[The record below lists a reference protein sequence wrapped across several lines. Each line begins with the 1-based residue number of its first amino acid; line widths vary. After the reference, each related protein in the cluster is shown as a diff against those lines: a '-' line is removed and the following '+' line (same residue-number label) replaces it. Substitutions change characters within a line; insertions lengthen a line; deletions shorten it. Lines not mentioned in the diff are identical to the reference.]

1 MNGYFDPTALEA
13 LQQAYEMQ
21 LTPDEMDIDQV
32 TGLPTNQVSNTSPWH
47 GTVDLWKYPDGK
59 NKLEASPIMYRAGE
73 EGADL
78 DDEEYNDEIVDEVDS
93 YSDEDEDDT
102 LTDEEIDTLI
112 EELLNSDE
120 DED

>member
-1 MNGYFDPTALEA
+1 MNGFFNPEALAA

-47 GTVDLWKYPDGK
+47 GSVDLWKYPDGK
-59 NKLEASPIMYRAGE
+59 NKLETSPIMYRA
-73 EGADL
+73 ADEVES
-78 DDEEYNDEIVDEVDS
+78 DEEDTEDGYDQEVDADQE
-93 YSDEDEDDT
+93 YDADET
-102 LTDEEIDTLI
+102 LTDEEIDNLI

-120 DED
+120 DE